1 MGGKGGSLWKQLTY
15 RLSDQRS
22 EISIMWNLR
31 KQVQVFLLSSPFSL
45 FLEHFSVSNVGLDF
59 VHSIQE
65 QVLEFL
71 TFVMREYNIIKVMIM
86 CLSFYSDM
94 SFKGGGY
101 LSIEDSHG
109 SPRSIFLEEGFLD
122 YLNKVLHEH
131 HWSSCLLCAH
141 LRCTQ

>member
-1 MGGKGGSLWKQLTY
+1 
-15 RLSDQRS
+15 
-22 EISIMWNLR
+22 
-31 KQVQVFLLSSPFSL
+31 
-45 FLEHFSVSNVGLDF
+45 
-59 VHSIQE
+59 
-65 QVLEFL
+65 
-71 TFVMREYNIIKVMIM
+71 M

-131 HWSSCLLCAH
+131 HWSSCLSSLCTPEMHSIVAH